1 MVGRK
6 PNWMPFIVSGA
17 TGSVD
22 IRWPVPS
29 QVKMQA
35 GIGAQYEGDTEA
47 DKKGGCGGGS
57 NAFGRQ
63 YQNTKAQYENKTG
76 P

>member
-1 MVGRK
+1 
-6 PNWMPFIVSGA
+6 
-17 TGSVD
+17 
-22 IRWPVPS
+22 
-29 QVKMQA
+29 MQA